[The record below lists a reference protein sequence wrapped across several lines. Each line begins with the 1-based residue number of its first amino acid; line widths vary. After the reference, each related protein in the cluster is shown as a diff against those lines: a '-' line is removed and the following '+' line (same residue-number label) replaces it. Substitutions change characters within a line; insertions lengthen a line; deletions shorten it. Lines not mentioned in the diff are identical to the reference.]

1 MCPFEVQ
8 VVSNQHISVTLL
20 IYCDVFR
27 GSYSKDLMKPWL
39 GREETPMMNLPRPL
53 GRIQVDVMDF
63 VSVLILHY
71 RVSVSISPQWP
82 PIWRNEV
89 VGTST
94 ANALRVAFANT
105 TKAFDNGANMR
116 RPFNGF
122 NAGSIDGV
130 NNNGESNGDATSAP
144 QQLYILTD
152 RSLIL
157 VFLLLIIQTDFIDS
171 IDQLRLYAHIGLR

>member
-1 MCPFEVQ
+1 M
-8 VVSNQHISVTLL
+8 
-20 IYCDVFR
+20 
-27 GSYSKDLMKPWL
+27 
-39 GREETPMMNLPRPL
+39 
-53 GRIQVDVMDF
+53 
-63 VSVLILHY
+63 
-71 RVSVSISPQWP
+71 
-82 PIWRNEV
+82 
-89 VGTST
+89 
-94 ANALRVAFANT
+94 AFANT